1 MLTISPKY
9 LLDLLT
15 PEWKKELNK
24 EFSKDYFK
32 KIAKA
37 VDNHHQKNL
46 LCPKIENVFRALNLV
61 SIDKTKVVI
70 IGQDPYHGLN
80 QANGLAFA
88 VNKEIKTPPSLKNI
102 FKEIETDIQK
112 PLSTEKSLLSWAN
125 QGVLLLNNS
134 LTVKEKNANSHKEI
148 GWDIFTNKIL
158 DLISSKRENIVF
170 ILWGNFALKKEKL
183 INKEKH
189 LILKSPHP
197 SPLSAYKGFFGCKHF
212 SKANKYL
219 EKHNKTKVNW
229 TI

>member
-32 KIAKA
+32 KIAKTI
-37 VDNHHQKNL
+37 DNHHQKNL
-46 LCPKIENVFRALNLV
+46 LCPKIDNVFRALNLV
-61 SIDKTKVVI
+61 SINETKVVI

-88 VNKEIKTPPSLKNI
+88 VNKETKTPPSLKNI
-102 FKEIETDIQK
+102 FKEIESDFQK
-112 PLSTEKSLLSWAN
+112 PINTEKNLLSWAK

-148 GWDIFTNKIL
+148 GWDIFTDKIL

-170 ILWGNFALKKEKL
+170 ILWGNFALKKENL

>member
-15 PEWKKELNK
+15 PEWEKELNK

-32 KIAKA
+32 KIAKTL
-37 VDNHHQKNL
+37 DNHHQKNL
-46 LCPKIENVFRALNLV
+46 LCPKIDNVFKALNLV
-61 SIDKTKVVI
+61 SINETKVVI
-70 IGQDPYHGLN
+70 MGQDPYHGLN

-88 VNKEIKTPPSLKNI
+88 VNEENKTPPSLKNI
-102 FKEIETDIQK
+102 FKEIESDFQK
-112 PLSTEKSLLSWAN
+112 SISTKKNLLSWAN

-170 ILWGNFALKKEKL
+170 ILWGNFALKKENL

-219 EKHNKTKVNW
+219 EKHRKTKVNW

>member
-32 KIAKA
+32 KIAKTI
-37 VDNHHQKNL
+37 DNHHQKNL
-46 LCPKIENVFRALNLV
+46 LCPKIDNVFRALNLV
-61 SIDKTKVVI
+61 SINETKVVI

-88 VNKEIKTPPSLKNI
+88 VNKETKTPPSLKNI
-102 FKEIETDIQK
+102 FKEIESDFQK
-112 PLSTEKSLLSWAN
+112 PINTEKNLLSWAN

-148 GWDIFTNKIL
+148 GWDIFTDKIL

-170 ILWGNFALKKEKL
+170 ILWGNFALKKENL

-212 SKANKYL
+212 SKANEYL

>member
-15 PEWKKELNK
+15 PEWEKELNK

-32 KIAKA
+32 KIAKTI
-37 VDNHHQKNL
+37 DNHHQKNL
-46 LCPKIENVFRALNLV
+46 LCPKIDNVFRALNLV
-61 SIDKTKVVI
+61 SINETKVVI

-88 VNKEIKTPPSLKNI
+88 VNKETKTPPSLKNI
-102 FKEIETDIQK
+102 FKEIESDFQK
-112 PLSTEKSLLSWAN
+112 PINTEKNLLSWAK

-170 ILWGNFALKKEKL
+170 ILWGNFALKKENL
-183 INKEKH
+183 IDKDKH
-189 LILKSPHP
+189 LILKSSHP

>member
-1 MLTISPKY
+1 MLTISPQY
-9 LLDLLT
+9 LLDLLN

-32 KIAKA
+32 KIAKTL
-37 VDNHHQKNL
+37 DNHHQKNL
-46 LCPKIENVFRALNLV
+46 LCPKIDYVFRALNLV
-61 SIDKTKVVI
+61 SINETKVVI

-88 VNKEIKTPPSLKNI
+88 VNEETKTPPSLKNI
-102 FKEIETDIQK
+102 FKEIESDFQK
-112 PLSTEKSLLSWAN
+112 SINTEKNLLSWAN

-134 LTVKEKNANSHKEI
+134 LTVKQKNANSHKEI
-148 GWDIFTNKIL
+148 GWDIFTNRIL

-170 ILWGNFALKKEKL
+170 ILWGNFALKKENL

-197 SPLSAYKGFFGCKHF
+197 SPLSAHKGFFGCKHF